1 MTYERRNPFT
11 PFAPFTQGRTDE
23 PPETARKVG
32 PLSQPA
38 HDPKAE
44 AAAIIRAGKLRRNE
58 LVEDTRPPLG
68 SLGRAILD
76 AAARARGED
85 VK

>member
-1 MTYERRNPFT
+1 MIYSRPGSI
-11 PFAPFTQGRTDE
+11 FARPVAE
-23 PPETARKVG
+23 PDPDADRPWAAFRSEPSR
-32 PLSQPA
+32 PPA
-38 HDPKAE
+38 SDPKTMASRIVE
-44 AAAIIRAGKLRRNE
+44 AGKKRRNE
-58 LVEDTRPPLG
+58 LVEDTRPPVG

>member
-11 PFAPFTQGRTDE
+11 PFTPLSQRE
-23 PPETARKVG
+23 PPEDTRKVG
-32 PLSQPA
+32 PPRPP
-38 HDPKAE
+38 DPKAA

-76 AAARARGED
+76 AAAKARGEQ